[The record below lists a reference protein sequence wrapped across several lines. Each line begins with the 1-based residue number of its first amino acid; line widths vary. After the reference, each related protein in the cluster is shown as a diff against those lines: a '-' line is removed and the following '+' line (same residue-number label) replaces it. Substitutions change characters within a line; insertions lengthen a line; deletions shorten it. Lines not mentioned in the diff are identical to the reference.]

1 MRAELE
7 SLLYEHYPQ
16 IFIYRKLPS
25 MPSCMARGIECGDGW
40 FGLIDALCAE
50 IQWQMDNEDMRP
62 VYATQVKE
70 KHGSLRFRFRG
81 GNATTRALT
90 SLASRIS
97 ERIREDS
104 DGNA

>member
-7 SLLYEHYPQ
+7 SLLYQRYPQ
-16 IFIYRKLPS
+16 IFMYRHLP
-25 MPSCMARGIECGDGW
+25 PEVHGLKWGIACGDGW
-40 FGLIDALCAE
+40 FVLIDALCAE

-70 KHGSLRFRFRG
+70 KFGSLRFYFRG
-81 GNATTRALT
+81 GNATTRALA

-97 ERIREDS
+97 EHIREDC